1 MNKIKEYIKVA
12 AILIYG
18 YCSAWITP
26 YEIRCAIG
34 IRKGIQ
40 CDPEGE
46 MFILPSIFLL
56 IIFAVIDFVIIM
68 LVTKS
73 SNKTK
78 NNYYFSFCIIN
89 YCCIYYS
96 TKRHIKSYKRYN
108 SPFKSLK
115 KRSVLTERFCYFK
128 NLSTLGIRPI
138 LFGVYAGS

>member
-78 NNYYFSFCIIN
+78 KQKIIIISLFALSIIAAYITVQRDIIN
-89 YCCIYYS
+89 L
-96 TKRHIKSYKRYN
+96 IKDI
-108 SPFKSLK
+108 
-115 KRSVLTERFCYFK
+115 
-128 NLSTLGIRPI
+128 IR
-138 LFGVYAGS
+138 LLNR